1 MNHELRTKNQM
12 RYYPAYLDVQG
23 RRCLVVGGGRVG
35 TRKVGTLLQCGAE
48 VTVISREAT
57 PELAQMAEQGLIDL
71 QLRDFRSSDLDRIF
85 LVIGATDDQALNGRV
100 HREAE
105 AAQRLCNIADQPDL
119 CNFVLPSIVNQGHL
133 TIAISTAGKSP
144 AFAKF
149 LRRQLQDQFG
159 PEYGVMLDL
168 MGAARQRL
176 LAQAHAPEQHK
187 PLFEKLIQGGLLEL
201 IRGGDR
207 QGIDALLESVLG
219 PDFKYETLMQS
230 P

>member
-1 MNHELRTKNQM
+1 
-12 RYYPAYLDVQG
+12 LDVQS

-57 PELAQMAEQGLIDL
+57 SELAQMAEQGLIDL
-71 QLRDFRSSDLDRIF
+71 KLRDFRSSDLDRIF
-85 LVIGATDDQALNGRV
+85 LVIGATDDQALNRKV
-100 HREAE
+100 HREAD

-133 TIAISTAGKSP
+133 SIAISTAGKSP

-168 MGAARQRL
+168 MGAVRQRL

-187 PLFEKLIQGGLLEL
+187 PLFEKLIQGGLLEM
-201 IRGGDR
+201 IKGGDR

>member
-1 MNHELRTKNQM
+1 MNQM
-12 RYYPAYLDVQG
+12 RYYPAYLDVKG

-71 QLRDFRSSDLDRIF
+71 QLRDFRSSDLDRTF
-85 LVIGATDDQALNGRV
+85 LVIGATDDQALNRMV

-149 LRRQLQDQFG
+149 LRRQLQDRFG
-159 PEYGVMLDL
+159 PAYGVMLDL
-168 MGAARQRL
+168 MGAVRQRL

-201 IRGGDR
+201 IESGDR